1 MANDNQRDEK
11 LDKLIEV
18 VDSLA
23 KELRRS
29 NERADARLTR
39 LENQL
44 QAVEVAQKESN
55 RRQEAFDLRQR
66 EFDLRQREFEKQL
79 KAFDLRQ
86 REFDLRQREFEKR
99 LDAFDLRQTEF
110 EKQLKVL
117 DLRQREFDL
126 RQREFEKQLKAFDL
140 RQREFDLRQREFEK
154 RLDAFDL
161 RQTEFEK
168 QLKAFENQLQAF
180 DYKLQ
185 ALGARWGT
193 QSENS
198 FRNAV
203 ANLLEDVGFIVR
215 KYRKKDADGVVHG
228 HPCDIE
234 IDVAISNGRTY
245 LIEIKSAID
254 RYDIYRFDRIIKF
267 YESNENR
274 KADRKM
280 IVSPFVTEMTI
291 ETADE
296 LGIQVCTNPQ
306 HAS

>member
-66 EFDLRQREFEKQL
+66 EFEKQL

-86 REFDLRQREFEKR
+86 REFEKR
-99 LDAFDLRQTEF
+99 LDA
-110 EKQLKVL
+110 
-117 DLRQREFDL
+117 FDL

-267 YESNENR
+267 YESNENK

-280 IVSPFVTEMTI
+280 IVSPFVKEMTI
-291 ETADE
+291 EVAGE

-306 HAS
+306 QAS

>member
-39 LENQL
+39 VENQL
-44 QAVEVAQKESN
+44 QAVEVAQEESN
-55 RRQEAFDLRQR
+55 RRQEA
-66 EFDLRQREFEKQL
+66 
-79 KAFDLRQ
+79 
-86 REFDLRQREFEKR
+86 
-99 LDAFDLRQTEF
+99 
-110 EKQLKVL
+110 
-117 DLRQREFDL
+117 FDL

-168 QLKAFENQLQAF
+168 QLKAFQNQLQAF

-267 YESNENR
+267 YESNENK

-280 IVSPFVTEMTI
+280 IVSPFVKEMTI
-291 ETADE
+291 EVAGE

-306 HAS
+306 QAS

>member
-66 EFDLRQREFEKQL
+66 EFEKQL

-86 REFDLRQREFEKR
+86 REFDLRQR
-99 LDAFDLRQTEF
+99 
-110 EKQLKVL
+110 
-117 DLRQREFDL
+117 
-126 RQREFEKQLKAFDL
+126 
-140 RQREFDLRQREFEK
+140 
-154 RLDAFDL
+154 
-161 RQTEFEK
+161 EFEK

-280 IVSPFVTEMTI
+280 IVSPFVKEMTI
-291 ETADE
+291 ETAGE

>member
-1 MANDNQRDEK
+1 MASENERIDR
-11 LDKLIEV
+11 LIEAV
-18 VDSLA
+18 ESLA
-23 KELRRS
+23 QELRRS
-29 NERADARLTR
+29 NERTDARLTR
-39 LENQL
+39 VENGLQALENRT
-44 QAVEVAQKESN
+44 QALENSTKALENSVKALESSVKALESSVKALEIRVQSVETAQI
-55 RRQEAFDLRQR
+55 AFDKRQT
-66 EFDLRQREFEKQL
+66 EFDKRQQK
-79 KAFDLRQ
+79 
-86 REFDLRQREFEKR
+86 FEKR
-99 LDAFDLRQTEF
+99 QTEFGKRQTEFGKRQTEF
-110 EKQLKVL
+110 EK
-117 DLRQREFDL
+117 
-126 RQREFEKQLKAFDL
+126 
-140 RQREFDLRQREFEK
+140 
-154 RLDAFDL
+154 

-168 QLKAFENQLQAF
+168 QLQAF

-267 YESNENR
+267 YESNENK

-280 IVSPFVTEMTI
+280 IVSPFVKEMTI
-291 ETADE
+291 EVAGE

-306 HAS
+306 QAS